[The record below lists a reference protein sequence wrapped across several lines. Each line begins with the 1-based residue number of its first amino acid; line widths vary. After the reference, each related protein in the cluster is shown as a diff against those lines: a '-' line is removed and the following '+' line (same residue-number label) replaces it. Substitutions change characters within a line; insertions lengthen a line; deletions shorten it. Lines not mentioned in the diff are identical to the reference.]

1 MILRKLEVYGFK
13 SFSDRQTFTFAP
25 GITAVIGPNGCGKS
39 NVVDAFKWILG
50 EQAPSSLRSKGMT
63 DVLHLDRDGREA
75 VPYAE
80 GTISFD
86 NAGGVLQSDAAEVE
100 VTRRIHRDGRSEY
113 LMNGRPVRL
122 RDLRDLFLGTGI
134 GTRSY
139 FVLEQGRITE
149 IIKKSPVERRAIF
162 EEAAG
167 IGKYNKRRREAER
180 KLQAVD
186 DNLSRARDVIAEV
199 QRQIRS
205 LRIQA
210 GKARSFQ
217 EGAERLREVRLQAG
231 TIRYYRTEKDLGEIA
246 TRLASIGGDEE
257 RALAAYARAT
267 RVREESQMLRER
279 VEQAVRR
286 YASALDAD
294 AERVAEWRAEIDE
307 QRARAGN
314 FEAQAEAKLAER
326 ERLDGELESRRAEVA
341 RVDEELGTV
350 AAARGAFIELRWDK
364 SAEHDE
370 AIEAVADVDG
380 RALALRARAEVQE
393 QARVAI
399 ANRLGEHRVRRGNAE
414 GSLERLTRRAAAL
427 GEQLGHVV
435 TERTSAET
443 ASAELSSSLET
454 MRRSLGELREEAAA
468 THERVESLDESI
480 AGARVDLK
488 ERLGRLEVLRDLET
502 SREGV
507 SEGARFLLEE
517 GPGGFALLGDR
528 IGVAPEHARAIER
541 ALGTDVEAL
550 LADDVPSALDAAELL
565 KGQGKGGAIFW
576 AGDAS
581 TAPPPPGSR
590 PEGDGVVGWAPD
602 LVADG
607 DEAGA
612 ARAVRA
618 LLRDVVVVESRTVA
632 LGLRDRGVTDS
643 WRLVTLDGE
652 VFGPMARIVAGES
665 VMARGL
671 ISRRIEIG
679 RVEGEVEQLERRIAE
694 LDAERDT
701 AASQRLALEERVR
714 QAEARLRDGD
724 LDHAKQTKTVD
735 ELKRREAE
743 LGEERLVGET
753 EMAELRTELESIR
766 AAEAESERELATV
779 DAELDAIVAKQV
791 ELDAAAARARTT
803 SSRAKAELDRVDA
816 VLSGLGQREQQR
828 RDVRFQLE
836 ERATETEAAR
846 ASLQAEA
853 ERFREWASKS
863 VTDVAQIESR
873 IEAAD
878 RAAERWQSL
887 RDQARGEAESF
898 ESTLAD
904 AQRDEDEAGGQ
915 VEALRR
921 SREDDRVRQGELRT
935 RLESLVERL
944 RSEEGVE
951 LAEVAVE
958 RTPDG
963 LPVVVAEQTT
973 DADAQESTD
982 VTAEASDEA
991 SGEDPADK
999 DPAGED
1005 SGGEPSSAPEA
1016 PTAEAPTP
1024 RSLTELD
1031 EEASRLKRKL
1041 DRLGPVNTDAIREL
1055 EELEEREEF
1064 YTRQEN
1070 DLVES
1075 QRALEDII
1083 RRINKRSREIFVESF
1098 NKIRG
1103 EFRNIFRKLFGGGRG
1118 DIRLLDEENVLE
1130 SGVEIV
1136 AQPPEKGAKSID
1148 MLSGGERV
1156 MTTTALLFAI
1166 FTARPCPFC
1175 LLDEIDAALDEANIE
1190 RFLDMVRGFLGTTQF
1205 IIVTHSRRTIAE
1217 ADVIHGITMPK
1228 AGKSSRVS
1236 VKFEN
1241 GEIRAEGQATPAF
1254 ALDG

>member
-86 NAGGVLQSDAAEVE
+86 NSGGVLQSDAVEVE

-122 RDLRDLFLGTGI
+122 RDLRDLFMGTGI

-231 TIRYYRTEKDLGEIA
+231 TIRFYRTERDLGEIA
-246 TRLASIGGDEE
+246 TRLASIGDDEE
-257 RALAAYARAT
+257 RALAVYARAT

-279 VEQAVRR
+279 VDQAVRR
-286 YASALDAD
+286 YDAALEAD
-294 AERVAEWRAEIDE
+294 AERVAEWREEIE
-307 QRARAGN
+307 AQRGRASH
-314 FEAQAEAKLAER
+314 FEAQADAKLAER
-326 ERLDGELESRRAEVA
+326 DRLAGEFESRRAEVA
-341 RVDEELGTV
+341 RVDDELQTV
-350 AAARGAFIELRWDK
+350 AAARGAFVELRWDK
-364 SAEHDE
+364 STELDE
-370 AIEAVADVDG
+370 AVDAVAEIDAQAV
-380 RALALRARAEVQE
+380 ALRARAEARE
-393 QARVAI
+393 QSRVAF

-414 GSLERLTRRAAAL
+414 GSLERLSRRAASL
-427 GEQLGHVV
+427 GEQFAQVAA
-435 TERTSAET
+435 ERASAET

-454 MRRSLGELREEAAA
+454 MRRSLDELREEAAA

-517 GPGGFALLGDR
+517 GTDGFALLGDR
-528 IGVAPEHARAIER
+528 IDVAPEHARAIER

-550 LADDVPSALDAAELL
+550 LAADVPAALDAAELL
-565 KGQGKGGAIFW
+565 KRHGKGGAIFW
-576 AGDAS
+576 AGEAGTA
-581 TAPPPPGSR
+581 TAPTGDR
-590 PEGDGVVGWAPD
+590 PAGDGVVGWAPD
-602 LVADG
+602 LIADG
-607 DEAGA
+607 ARGGA
-612 ARAVRA
+612 ADAVRA
-618 LLRDVVVVESRTVA
+618 LLRDVVVVQSRTVA
-632 LGLRDRGVTDS
+632 LALRERGVTDH

-652 VFGPMARIVAGES
+652 VFGPLSRIVAGES

-671 ISRRIEIG
+671 ISRRIEIQ
-679 RVEGEVEQLERRIAE
+679 RVEAETAALETRIGELET
-694 LDAERDT
+694 ERDT
-701 AASQRLALEERVR
+701 AAGRRLALEERVR

-735 ELKRREAE
+735 ELKRRETE
-743 LGEERLVGET
+743 LTEERAVGET
-753 EMAELRTELESIR
+753 ESAELRAELETIR
-766 AAEAESERELATV
+766 AAEAEAEGQLAEV
-779 DAELDAIVAKQV
+779 DAELDAIVAEQV
-791 ELDAAAARARTT
+791 ELEARATRVRGAA
-803 SSRAKAELDRVDA
+803 SRAKAELDRVDA
-816 VLSGLGQREQQR
+816 VLSGLGQRERQR

-836 ERATETEAAR
+836 ERAAETEAAR

-853 ERFREWASKS
+853 ESFREWAAKS
-863 VTDVAQIESR
+863 VTDVAQVEAR
-873 IEAAD
+873 IDAAV
-878 RAAERWQSL
+878 RAAERWRSL

-898 ESTLAD
+898 ESTLEA
-904 AQRDEDEAGGQ
+904 AQRDEDEAGTQ

-951 LAEVAVE
+951 LAEVAAE
-958 RTPDG
+958 RTLDG
-963 LPVVVAEQTT
+963 LPIVVAL
-973 DADAQESTD
+973 
-982 VTAEASDEA
+982 AEAPGATNGEVQDDVHANGESSD
-991 SGEDPADK
+991 GETP
-999 DPAGED
+999 ED
-1005 SGGEPSSAPEA
+1005 ETPTPTPTEA
-1016 PTAEAPTP
+1016 PTEAPTP
-1024 RSLTELD
+1024 RTLTELD
-1031 EEASRLKRKL
+1031 EEAARLKRKL

-1055 EELEEREEF
+1055 EELEERERF
-1064 YTRQEN
+1064 YTRQEH

-1075 QRALEDII
+1075 QRTLEDII

-1254 ALDG
+1254 ALDA